1 MMGNIVMNAIE
12 CVEKVSSRCQKEM
25 LVIIYYLICL
35 LQENFVFDSLPDMGT
50 EILQLKSIIMLV
62 RDGFLF

>member
-1 MMGNIVMNAIE
+1 M
-12 CVEKVSSRCQKEM
+12 SKEM